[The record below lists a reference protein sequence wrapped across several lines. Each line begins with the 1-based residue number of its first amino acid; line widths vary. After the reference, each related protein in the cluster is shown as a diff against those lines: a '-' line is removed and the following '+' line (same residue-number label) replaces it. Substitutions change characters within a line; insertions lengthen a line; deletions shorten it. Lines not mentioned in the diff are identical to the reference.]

1 VAVRIVLA
9 VCPAV
14 EIRAQR
20 FRVLSTDPGT
30 VAIPPAHEWV
40 AVLAR
45 WGYISA
51 AVVYCV
57 IGSLALEW
65 ALGRGGR
72 IVDPEGALVA
82 ARASVGPWLL
92 VALAIGFSG
101 YALWRIIG
109 AFADSERAGHDLKG
123 VAARVFGALKGCVY
137 AALAANAVSL
147 ARHTSGHGAVWISAL
162 LASRYG
168 EAIVWCGGFAAL
180 AFGAHECHRGYVG
193 RLSEK
198 LNLTA
203 ADQAARRWILLIG
216 RTGIAARGT
225 VITIAG
231 LLMIR
236 MAQHGQSTNAS
247 HTVGTLRHV
256 ATHAPGPA
264 WPFALIGLGLIAYGL
279 YLAILARYREV
290 RT

>member
-1 VAVRIVLA
+1 VLPTEP
-9 VCPAV
+9 VSV
-14 EIRAQR
+14 IMR
-20 FRVLSTDPGT
+20 
-30 VAIPPAHEWV
+30 PPQEWI
-40 AVLAR
+40 ALLAR

-147 ARHTSGHGAVWISAL
+147 ARHTSGHGAVWISVL

-168 EAIVWCGGFAAL
+168 EAIVWCAGFAAL

-203 ADQAARRWILLIG
+203 VDQAARHWILLIG
-216 RTGIAARGT
+216 RTGIAARGA
-225 VITIAG
+225 VIASAG

-256 ATHAPGPA
+256 ATQAPGPA